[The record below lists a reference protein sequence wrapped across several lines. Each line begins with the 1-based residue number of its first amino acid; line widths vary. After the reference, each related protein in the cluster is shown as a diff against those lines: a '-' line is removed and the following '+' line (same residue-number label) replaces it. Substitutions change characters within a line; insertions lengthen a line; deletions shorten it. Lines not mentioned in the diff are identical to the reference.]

1 MSSLGQLL
9 PLWNRLQSYRT
20 GNFLSDLIAG
30 VVVAVMLVPQSM
42 AYSMMAGLSPQI
54 GLYASIA
61 PLLVYAFLGTSN
73 TLAVGPV
80 AMVALLVF
88 SGVGQL
94 AAPGTPEFY
103 QYSLTL
109 AFLIGVLHLL
119 MAVFRLGFLVN
130 FISHPVLV
138 GFTSAAAI
146 VIGMTQFKHLLG
158 VEIADSEFPVLQI
171 LPTLQAL
178 RASQPVTLAVSLLSI
193 GLLCFFANFLSPLLQ
208 RFQVS
213 RSSAEI
219 LAKLGPL
226 FVVALAAMIVWRW
239 NLGQRTG
246 LAVVGEIP
254 GGFPP
259 LTMPELGLLPL
270 KSLLPLAMVVTVIGY
285 LESISVAKALANF
298 RKEKISPN
306 RELIG
311 LGAANISAAF
321 TGGMPVTGGFS
332 RSLVNYSAGAQTQ
345 VASIVTALLVV
356 LSLLVLTPLFY
367 HIPKAVLAAI
377 IVVAVS
383 RLIDLKTPWK
393 LWRYCPEDAIA
404 SLVTLLA
411 VLIGGI
417 ERGIVIGIASAF
429 VLLFYRQSRPHIA
442 VVGKVDSAGNYRNRR
457 NHKVEPNDGI
467 LALRVDESLNFINT
481 EYFQN
486 YLMEQVSRHSN
497 LKSLLLIAS
506 GINDIDSTGID
517 AIRTIKQQLAIHG
530 IELYL
535 SDLKRPVADRL
546 KLAGFDESFFE
557 DRVFQSVQQGM
568 EVLTD
573 RMADRSPGN
582 QKSPPESESTVKQ
595 TSPGILWKE

>member
-1 MSSLGQLL
+1 MPFLGHLF
-9 PLWNRLQSYRT
+9 PLWSRLQSYQT
-20 GNFLSDLIAG
+20 GTFISDLIAG
-30 VVVAVMLVPQSM
+30 VVVAVMLVPQAM
-42 AYSMMAGLSPQI
+42 AYSMMAGLSPEV
-54 GLYASIA
+54 GLYASIV

-88 SGVGQL
+88 AGVGQL
-94 AAPGTPEFY
+94 APPGTAEFY

-109 AFLIGVLHLL
+109 ALLIGLLHLL

-178 RASQPVTLAVSLLSI
+178 GGSQPVTVIVSLLSI
-193 GLLCFFANFLSPLLQ
+193 GLLCFFANYLSPLLQ

-226 FVVALAAMIVWRW
+226 FVVGLSATIAWRW
-239 NLGQRTG
+239 SLSQQTG

-259 LTMPELGLLPL
+259 WTTPVLGLGQI

-306 RELIG
+306 RELVG
-311 LGAANISAAF
+311 LGAANVSAAF

-332 RSLVNYSAGAQTQ
+332 RSLVNFSAGAQTQ
-345 VASIVTALLVV
+345 VASVVTALLVV
-356 LSLLVLTPLFY
+356 LSLLLLTPLFY

-377 IVVAVS
+377 IVVAVA

-404 SLVTLLA
+404 SLITLLA

-442 VVGKVDSAGNYRNRR
+442 VVGKVESTGNYRNRR
-457 NHKVEPNDGI
+457 NFQVEPSEGI

-486 YLMEQVSRHSN
+486 YLMEQVSQHSD
-497 LKSLLLIAS
+497 LKSVLLIAS

-517 AIRTIKQQLAIHG
+517 AIRTIKQQLSLHG

-535 SDLKRPVADRL
+535 SDVKRPVADRL
-546 KLAGFDESFFE
+546 RLSGFDESFFE
-557 DRVFQSVQQGM
+557 DRVFQSVQQAM
-568 EVLTD
+568 NVLND
-573 RMADRSPGN
+573 RMLAKSVEN
-582 QKSPPESESTVKQ
+582 QDLPMKSKSTVKQ
-595 TSPGILWKE
+595 S